1 MDQDTKSRQ
10 TARAQFNNMFAG
22 GRSFSGNERNCC
34 YLNTTFKPTIP
45 GRFANISGSSG
56 LDFPDDGRALAVTDW
71 DQDGDL
77 DLWTSNR
84 SAPRLRFLQ
93 NNSPNKKNFLSFHLI
108 GTGKETN
115 RDAIGARVEVFLQ
128 NKTGQTRQPQI
139 ADSPKNDRMIKTVRA
154 GEGFLSQS
162 SKWVHFG
169 IPLTSDIEKVIV
181 RWPGGQQETFT
192 NIEAG
197 NRYFLVQHSG
207 IADLIQPAQRKLAIQ
222 PGKQEPEKRSDGT
235 FRMATR
241 VEVPPLFFETWG
253 GKKQPIRA
261 TKGEDLLIVFWASWC
276 PSCLMELK
284 DLATNEDQI
293 RSSGLNILALSV
305 NGLNGPPLEKTE
317 ASRILDSM
325 GFFFRSGRAD
335 SALIQQLQNINILKT
350 ENSELPLPFS
360 ILLDHRNRLTA
371 IHRGPVDFREILEM
385 DGADETDVLSQFE
398 KASTLGGVSLPEPVA
413 REALQRAEA
422 DGRFKYGHKLQEAGL
437 LERATAQYKQVLAIL
452 PESEKALNAAAGAH
466 SEVGQFEAAKVYLKK
481 ILDMNPD
488 SIDTHVNLGG
498 IYLVQKKFAL
508 AKQQYDKAIELSSD
522 DPQLYLQRSIAE
534 MKTGQINEALEDL
547 NTAIVLDPNS
557 TQAYFQR
564 GICLVKLGKTE
575 EALQDF
581 DTVVRREPQYGP
593 AYKRRGIARLR
604 ATMYEKS
611 LHDFSQAIKLLPP
624 DAELYN
630 NRGMAYA
637 ALNNF
642 AFAINDYKQAIELNQ
657 NEAPQIFNNLA
668 WLLATCSDSAHRDGE
683 SAIQYAKQACELS
696 QWSYYGALDTL
707 AAAYAESERFND
719 AVKWQKRAVSYAP
732 EKMKADL
739 KARLKLYENNKPY
752 RTLPNHK

>member
-1 MDQDTKSRQ
+1 
-10 TARAQFNNMFAG
+10 MFAG

-34 YLNTTFKPTIP
+34 YLNTTLEPTIP

-139 ADSPKNDRMIKTVRA
+139 ADSPTNDRMIKTVRA

-197 NRYFLVQHSG
+197 NRYFLVQQSG
-207 IADLIQPAQRKLAIQ
+207 IADLIQPNQRKLSLKPEQ
-222 PGKQEPEKRSDGT
+222 QEPEKRSDGT

-253 GKKQPIRA
+253 GKKQSIQA

-305 NGLNGPPLEKTE
+305 DGLNGPPLEKKE

-325 GFFFRSGRAD
+325 EFFFRSGRAD

-398 KASTLGGVSLPEPVA
+398 KASTLGGISLPEPVA

-452 PESEKALNAAAGAH
+452 PESEKALSAAAGAH
-466 SEVGQFEAAKVYLKK
+466 SESGQFEAAKFVSRKY
-481 ILDMNPD
+481 
-488 SIDTHVNLGG
+488 
-498 IYLVQKKFAL
+498 
-508 AKQQYDKAIELSSD
+508 
-522 DPQLYLQRSIAE
+522 
-534 MKTGQINEALEDL
+534 
-547 NTAIVLDPNS
+547 
-557 TQAYFQR
+557 
-564 GICLVKLGKTE
+564 
-575 EALQDF
+575 
-581 DTVVRREPQYGP
+581 
-593 AYKRRGIARLR
+593 
-604 ATMYEKS
+604 
-611 LHDFSQAIKLLPP
+611 
-624 DAELYN
+624 
-630 NRGMAYA
+630 
-637 ALNNF
+637 
-642 AFAINDYKQAIELNQ
+642 
-657 NEAPQIFNNLA
+657 
-668 WLLATCSDSAHRDGE
+668 SA
-683 SAIQYAKQACELS
+683 
-696 QWSYYGALDTL
+696 
-707 AAAYAESERFND
+707 
-719 AVKWQKRAVSYAP
+719 
-732 EKMKADL
+732 
-739 KARLKLYENNKPY
+739 
-752 RTLPNHK
+752 